1 MNDGCIHASKQGWE
15 DLMGTL
21 YDAYFK
27 VRLGQ
32 EVHIIIIWSKLVPMP
47 KQHA

>member
-27 VRLGQ
+27 ARLG
-32 EVHIIIIWSKLVPMP
+32 
-47 KQHA
+47 